1 MSSPCPSMTNTLKWH
16 LLTIL
21 EQRLLIFTAVGVN
34 FFNGI
39 FNAWQL
45 DGLGAFSAPSLGD
58 TLFVVYA
65 GPGID
70 TTNMV
75 IVSTWLLN
83 QMLFL
88 LLVAKLINEQANTS
102 NYSILLRVA
111 SRTHW
116 LWGMLASIIT
126 CAFCY
131 VSLTIL
137 CALAGIGIVQGW
149 NMEPSSFFQEMG
161 IWESLSELPVM
172 QIYGLIWSTL
182 FSSFVVQGLLL
193 VFLMLR
199 IQKIIWGLLIIL
211 IMSLLA
217 WLSGVGDSIQAWQMW
232 LPTTHSILSRH
243 HPFETQLSMFT
254 LSFTY
259 LYNATLGIA
268 LTATTIVTVK
278 RMDFFG
284 DSHDNE

>member
-1 MSSPCPSMTNTLKWH
+1 MTNTLKWH
-16 LLTIL
+16 LLTLL
-21 EQRLLIFTAVGVN
+21 EQRLLILTVMMVN
-34 FFNGI
+34 LFNGI

-111 SRTHW
+111 SRMRW
-116 LWGMLASIIT
+116 LCGILASILA
-126 CAFCY
+126 CAFFY
-131 VSLTIL
+131 VSLIIL
-137 CALAGIGIVQGW
+137 CALAGIGIAQGW
-149 NMEPSSFFQEMG
+149 NVSPGSFFQEMG
-161 IWESLSELPVM
+161 IWEPVSELSVM

-182 FSSFVVQGLLL
+182 FSSLVVQGLLL

-199 IQKIIWGLLIIL
+199 IRKIIWGLLIIL
-211 IMSLLA
+211 FISLLA
-217 WLSGVGDSIQAWQMW
+217 WLSGTSDSIQAWQMW
-232 LPTTHSILSRH
+232 LPPTHSILSRH
-243 HPFETQLSMFT
+243 FPFETQLPMFT
-254 LSFTY
+254 FSFTY

-268 LTATTIVTVK
+268 LTAAAIVTIK
-278 RMDFFG
+278 RMDFLG